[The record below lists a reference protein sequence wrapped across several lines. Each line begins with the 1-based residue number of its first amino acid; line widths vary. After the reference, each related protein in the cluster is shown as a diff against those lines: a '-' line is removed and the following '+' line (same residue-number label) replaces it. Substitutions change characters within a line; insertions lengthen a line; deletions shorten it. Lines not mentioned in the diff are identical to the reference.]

1 MNIDDITAKVRKIS
15 METVA
20 EVQKLN
26 DVRNLNAQINAQ
38 KKMVQAMYG
47 EIGKK
52 LYDQYKEAPLDGFE
66 SDFQALN
73 GAFEHIEQLR
83 EEIRAAKGV
92 TLCPNCKMEVGV
104 DERFCSN
111 CGSKMPEVFRIVDEE
126 AEKKPES
133 TAASEMPEDTQE
145 DQPTEMAENST
156 GEQMSD
162 TTEDAAEDHAP
173 DMLDETTEDHAPDML
188 DETTEDHAQEMPEDK
203 PEDQALE
210 MSEDKPEEQASE
222 MPEDKQEEQASEMP
236 EDMREERTSD
246 AEENSEVTA

>member
-1 MNIDDITAKVRKIS
+1 MNIDDITAKMRKIS

-126 AEKKPES
+126 DEKKPEN
-133 TAASEMPEDTQE
+133 TAASEMPED
-145 DQPTEMAENST
+145 
-156 GEQMSD
+156 
-162 TTEDAAEDHAP
+162 
-173 DMLDETTEDHAPDML
+173 
-188 DETTEDHAQEMPEDK
+188 K
-203 PEDQALE
+203 P
-210 MSEDKPEEQASE
+210 
-222 MPEDKQEEQASEMP
+222 EEQASEMP